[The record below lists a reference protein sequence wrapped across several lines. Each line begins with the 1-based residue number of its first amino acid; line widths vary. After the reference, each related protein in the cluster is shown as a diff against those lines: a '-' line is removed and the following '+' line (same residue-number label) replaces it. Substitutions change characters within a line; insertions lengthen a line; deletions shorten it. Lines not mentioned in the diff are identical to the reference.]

1 MYLNFLML
9 PSVHDW
15 ILSFFPDCS
24 SHQKTLHQRQLPP
37 IIPSF
42 FRLAFQGEGA
52 LVLATTLYLEA
63 TLIIV
68 RSRTAH
74 ETKVKA
80 KLIAGAPTP
89 PCRHFS
95 PFLPRIIQK
104 IHGRRFWRSGSYG
117 SCPCRPRLSPP
128 PSSAAVRKDLPQ

>member
-42 FRLAFQGEGA
+42 FRLAFQGEAGA
-52 LVLATTLYLEA
+52 LVLATTLY
-63 TLIIV
+63 
-68 RSRTAH
+68 
-74 ETKVKA
+74 
-80 KLIAGAPTP
+80 
-89 PCRHFS
+89 
-95 PFLPRIIQK
+95 PRG
-104 IHGRRFWRSGSYG
+104 HPHHRRQITDDGTRDKSKG
-117 SCPCRPRLSPP
+117 
-128 PSSAAVRKDLPQ
+128 